1 VVTKQFPGLAR
12 DGRGRERG
20 SGVADIGLSEES
32 ERNAGPG
39 EPLSFLEKLELRRDT
54 DHDQV
59 ADLVGLVRVEECDL
73 VGRVGSLNKLL
84 GQWQV

>member
-1 VVTKQFPGLAR
+1 
-12 DGRGRERG
+12 
-20 SGVADIGLSEES
+20 
-32 ERNAGPG
+32 
-39 EPLSFLEKLELRRDT
+39 
-54 DHDQV
+54 V